1 MILSDWCS
9 FFKLFF
15 FGQSVGRKGDGYG
28 SWPIRDQFFLVRWIL
43 AFYCFPFITS
53 SGELTTQWGMFLK
66 EREGLAGTGPRPFL
80 QLAFGGT
87 PKQSPRISVSK
98 RSSSSSC
105 RNGISV
111 RALRIWSEDTVRAIF
126 PGKHSIDEMREL
138 NSFRISLSFGISNIF
153 IYF

>member
-1 MILSDWCS
+1 M
-9 FFKLFF
+9 
-15 FGQSVGRKGDGYG
+15 GH
-28 SWPIRDQFFLVRWIL
+28 
-43 AFYCFPFITS
+43 
-53 SGELTTQWGMFLK
+53 FLK

-98 RSSSSSC
+98 RSSSC

-138 NSFRISLSFGISNIF
+138 NFSQITLSFRISNIF
-153 IYF
+153 I